1 MSIASAAGAR
11 VFDLET
17 GGPKGRVGGGKPDIE
32 GAALAARDF
41 LKVLGVA
48 CDSPSMARSA
58 VRMAEAYA
66 EMRGVRAGGALTR
79 TSALAGVLREDAS
92 TRAEFFAVL
101 QS

>member
-41 LKVLGVA
+41 LEALGVA

-66 EMRGVRAGGALTR
+66 EMLTPANSR
-79 TSALAGVLREDAS
+79 
-92 TRAEFFAVL
+92 
-101 QS
+101 